1 MQILF
6 VLTALGAISS
16 SKLPDN
22 RSGAAFVETP
32 EFSNGLKAIDDFV
45 EKYALSECDK
55 KQLDEVKESLNNMK
69 TMKDAISKE
78 NLDLSTVAGGLFH
91 AAVGI
96 IGNYKDEYPNLDHY
110 TQILDKTVTLA
121 ADSYTNMAAIL
132 EASTAPAAA
141 VAAAFSGATIAKESI
156 DVIRMVFP
164 SLKGSAC
171 TDKIEDSVFGDV
183 GGGALGGAGMGAAIG
198 TFFFPGVGTAIGA
211 ALGGAFGSAGG
222 AVMYATQDMQEA
234 IMFCQENPPPQPK
247 GECKSVFSKKN

>member
-1 MQILF
+1 MGNKSKNTMYFIQMQILF
-6 VLTALGAISS
+6 VLIALGAISA

-55 KQLDEVKESLNNMK
+55 KQLDEVKESLNN
-69 TMKDAISKE
+69 
-78 NLDLSTVAGGLFH
+78 
-91 AAVGI
+91 
-96 IGNYKDEYPNLDHY
+96 
-110 TQILDKTVTLA
+110 QILDKTVSLA
-121 ADSYTNMAAIL
+121 ADSYSNMAAIL

-141 VAAAFSGATIAKESI
+141 VAAAFSGATIAKETI
-156 DVIRMVFP
+156 DVIRLVFP

-183 GGGALGGAGMGAAIG
+183 GGGALGGAGVGAAIG
-198 TFFFPGVGTAIGA
+198 TFLFPGV
-211 ALGGAFGSAGG
+211 GGAFGSAGG

-234 IMFCQENPPPQPK
+234 IKFCQENPPPQPK
-247 GECKSVFSKKN
+247 GECKSVFAKKN